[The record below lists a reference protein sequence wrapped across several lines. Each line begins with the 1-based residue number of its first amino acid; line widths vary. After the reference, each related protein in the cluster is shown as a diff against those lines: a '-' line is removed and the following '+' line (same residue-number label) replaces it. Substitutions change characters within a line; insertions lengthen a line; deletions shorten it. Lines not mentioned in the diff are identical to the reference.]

1 MRIQVSE
8 VRYHRADIA
17 TIKFESPLGEG
28 TAQWAGAKPDIG
40 ALYEVELEVPG
51 LLTWGSD
58 IVETLARES
67 IYEEGGRICLVGCV
81 QSLGDDG
88 VAAIQVGNDIV
99 LVETTGAPS
108 AVPRRVLICVPEIKF
123 FDIDL

>member
-1 MRIQVSE
+1 MRIHVSE
-8 VRYHRADIA
+8 IRSHRADIA
-17 TIKFESPLGEG
+17 IVKFESPLGG
-28 TAQWAGAKPDIG
+28 ATAQWAGTKPDIG

-88 VAAIQVGNDIV
+88 VVAIQVGNDIV
-99 LVETTGAPS
+99 LVETVGAPS
-108 AVPRRVLICVPEIKF
+108 AIPRRVLICVPEIKL